1 MAYLKPQSPIKY
13 KEDHIYPLTT
23 IDQIIMDDGN
33 RLSGVGV
40 YLDRP
45 EENEEGT
52 ATGINA
58 DSLGGK
64 SADEYLT
71 IEELDAQFIKANL
84 EDAVFGEVAMNHA
97 DLADK
102 ANFADK
108 ATEADKAIEATR
120 ADNASKFENKTINEL
135 FAMMFEVEHPI
146 GSLYLSM
153 SENDDPNTKWN
164 VFGITC
170 GWELVKD
177 RFLLGAGG
185 TYTVDNI
192 GGKTDYNL
200 RANIGAANGNA
211 NIIAYNYDAAT
222 ATQNANKNKQ
232 IYAVTG
238 SSSASTVS
246 SWNHSTY
253 VVDKNSSSLTTYIIP
268 PYIATNIWKRIS

>member
-40 YLDRP
+40 ILDKP
-45 EENEEGT
+45 NEFEEGS
-52 ATGINA
+52 AIGINA

-64 SADEYLT
+64 SADEFLT
-71 IEELDAQFIKANL
+71 TEEMDAQFIKANL
-84 EDAVFGEVAMNHA
+84 EDAVFGEVAMSHA

-102 ANFADK
+102 AGK
-108 ATEADKAIEATR
+108 ADKAIEA
-120 ADNASKFENKTINEL
+120 DNATKLENKTINEL
-135 FAMMFEVEHPI
+135 FAMMFEVEHPV

-153 SENDDPNTKWN
+153 SETDNPNTKWN

-177 RFLLGAGG
+177 MFLLGAGG
-185 TYTVDNI
+185 SYELEITGGEVEHTLTVDEMPSHTHTTRLNT
-192 GGKTDYNL
+192 GVTM
-200 RANIGAANGNA
+200 GNVSGVH
-211 NIIAYNYDAAT
+211 T
-222 ATQNANKNKQ
+222 FVHQ
-232 IYAVTG
+232 
-238 SSSASTVS
+238 SSANDPTDATGGSQPH
-246 SWNHSTY
+246 N
-253 VVDKNSSSLTTYIIP
+253 NMP